1 MRKLVVIFFSA
12 ILLILSL
19 SMYGQGSVV
28 DTRIRQLYERGFES
42 LEVHYGTYKPNVFEL
57 FYQGHQD
64 YSFYLL
70 PIEPNSKISV
80 VGNKNT
86 SELFFLK
93 SDKLSNG
100 VGPLDVVKDC
110 KKNYYSFKAT
120 ELSIVAP
127 SDAHYIYLTRQIAG
141 ADRLPSEL
149 VINGHNIIHPESH
162 RAVFLANNGIS
173 DKALPKYT
181 DAIAPNMSEDFKGI
195 AFFQAPV
202 MVVCD
207 DENSTIV
214 IGAEAKTEDGKC
226 PFYACSIS
234 TDGGKTFTASVK
246 YLTDGSGNYL
256 ADKEGKKKPVSMTEL
271 LYDRMVNRIIS
282 LTASCCYASDDLGQ
296 TWYLLSDFSKQ
307 VKVPDGFT
315 SRSYSPTAGI
325 QLANGILAAPMR
337 FLKRSAT
344 ENKILAEVNFV
355 LYSKDHGKTWQR
367 TPYTPV
373 ENVTDEVT
381 IIEYAKNQIM
391 LNARGGSEFWMDDTM
406 SGRRVFIPQ
415 KKSKNN
421 INKWAVTGWTAEK
434 KSDGVLFDPICNA
447 AILKTKIKRRN
458 VALFCNPLTEGD
470 FWPRRNLV
478 LQMSKDFKHWQPVCL
493 LTPYGEKNQGYCALG
508 TNGEEY
514 YFAYEQYRGNI
525 KFADIT
531 DIIRTIK

>member
-1 MRKLVVIFFSA
+1 MRMFAIIIISA
-12 ILLILSL
+12 LMLFLSVPI
-19 SMYGQGSVV
+19 YGQDNVV
-28 DTRIRQLYERGFES
+28 DDRTCLLYENGFES
-42 LEVHYGTYKPNVFEL
+42 LAVHFGTYKPNVFEV

-70 PIEPNSKISV
+70 PIEPNSIISV

-93 SDKLSNG
+93 TDKLPAG
-100 VGPLDVVKDC
+100 AGPLDVVKDC
-110 KKNYYSFKAT
+110 KKHFYTFKAT
-120 ELSIVAP
+120 ELTIEAP
-127 SDAHYIYLTRQIAG
+127 ADARYMYLTRQIAG
-141 ADRLPSEL
+141 ADRLPTEL

-162 RAVFLANNGIS
+162 RALFLANNGIT
-173 DKALPKYT
+173 DKELPEYI
-181 DAIAPNMSEDFKGI
+181 DAIAPNMCDDFKGI

-214 IGAEAKTEDGKC
+214 MGAEAKTEDGKC
-226 PFYACSIS
+226 PFYVCSIS
-234 TDGGKTFTASVK
+234 TDGGKSFSASVK
-246 YLTDGSGNYL
+246 YMTDGKGNYL
-256 ADKEGKKKPVSMTEL
+256 MDKEGKKKPVPMTEL
-271 LYDRMVNRIIS
+271 LYDRELNRIIS
-282 LTASCCYASDDLGQ
+282 LTASYCYASDDMGD

-307 VKVPDGFT
+307 VEVPEGFT

-325 QLANGILAAPMR
+325 QLTNGILAAPMR
-337 FLKRSAT
+337 FLKRSKT

-355 LYSKDHGKTWQR
+355 LYSKDHGKTWTR

-373 ENVTDEVT
+373 ESVTDEVT
-381 IIEYAKNQIM
+381 IVEYAKNQIM

-421 INKWAVTGWTAEK
+421 INKWAVTGWTTEK

-493 LTPYGEKNQGYCALG
+493 LTAYGEKNQGYCALG

-525 KFADIT
+525 KFANIT
-531 DIIRTIK
+531 DIVKTIK